1 VSASD
6 EPLPGA
12 GFERRLARAGLVV
25 GPLVAVLAWWASR
38 NGPAPALPG
47 LMALCV
53 IWWLT
58 EALPMAV
65 VALVAA
71 IGAVVTGLASP
82 KVAFGAFGTPILYLF
97 VGSFFIAEAM
107 KVHGLGER
115 LAATMARGAR
125 GRLSF
130 MVAIAGTAFV
140 LSMLMSN
147 TAATAIVL
155 PIALAA
161 VGAAGAGDKRYAT
174 AMVLAV
180 AWGASVGGIA
190 TPVGTPPNLIG
201 LRALRHAGGDVSFP
215 AWVAVGLP
223 LGLIM
228 LAGMCTIV
236 ALVFRVRA
244 GEPLPRRDD
253 VHRPWSRGEISVV
266 VALALATIGWLAPT
280 VAKLA
285 WPDAAVWLKA
295 HVTEEVVALIAGCA
309 LFVLPGGSREAPRPA
324 LTWDEAVRIDWG
336 VILLF
341 GGGVLLGD
349 LAGKTGLSEDWG
361 RTLIAWTGAGTTWSI
376 TALVTAVSII
386 LSEATSN
393 TATAT
398 LMAPLAASLAQAAGA
413 PIVPPVLGAT
423 LGSSFG
429 FMMPISTGPNAMA
442 YATGRV
448 RVLDMMRAGIAF
460 DVAGFFLIVGGL
472 RLICPLFGWT

>member
-1 VSASD
+1 
-6 EPLPGA
+6 
-12 GFERRLARAGLVV
+12 
-25 GPLVAVLAWWASR
+25 
-38 NGPAPALPG
+38 
-47 LMALCV
+47 MALCV
-53 IWWLT
+53 IWWMT

-71 IGAVVTGLASP
+71 IGTVVTGLAP
-82 KVAFGAFGTPILYLF
+82 PRVAFGAFGTPILYLF

-130 MVAIAGTAFV
+130 MIAIAATAFV

-161 VGAAGAGDKRYAT
+161 VGGADGDRRYAT
-174 AMVLAV
+174 AMILAV

-190 TPVGTPPNLIG
+190 TPVGTPAQPDRPARAAPRRRRRLVPG
-201 LRALRHAGGDVSFP
+201 LGRGRPAARPDHARR
-215 AWVAVGLP
+215 
-223 LGLIM
+223 
-228 LAGMCTIV
+228 MCTIV

-244 GEPLPRRDD
+244 GEGLPRRAA
-253 VHRPWSRGEISVV
+253 VRRPWSRGEVSVV
-266 VALALATIGWLAPT
+266 IALALASDRLAGADGVPSWPGPT
-280 VAKLA
+280 PRSGSRATSPRRSSRSV
-285 WPDAAVWLKA
+285 
-295 HVTEEVVALIAGCA
+295 AGCA
-309 LFVLPGGSREAPRPA
+309 LFVLPGGSRAAPRPA

-349 LAGKTGLSEDWG
+349 LAGKTGLSADWG
-361 RTLIAWTGAGTTWSI
+361 RSLIAWTGAGTTWSI
-376 TALVTAVSII
+376 TALVTAVSIV

-413 PIVPPVLGAT
+413 PIIPAVLGAT
-423 LGSSFG
+423 LGASFG

-448 RVLDMMRAGIAF
+448 RVIDMMRAGITF
-460 DVAGFFLIVGGL
+460 DVAGFLLIVGGL
-472 RLICPLFGWT
+472 RLICPLFGWA

>member
-1 VSASD
+1 VSAPD
-6 EPLPGA
+6 DQLPGA
-12 GFERRLARAGLVV
+12 GFERRMRRVGLVA
-25 GPLVAVLAWWASR
+25 GPIAAVLAGWASR
-38 NGPAPALPG
+38 HGPAPALPG

-71 IGAVVTGLASP
+71 IGTVVTGLAP
-82 KVAFGAFGTPILYLF
+82 PRVAFGAFGTPILYLF

-130 MVAIAGTAFV
+130 MVAISATAFV

-161 VGAAGAGDKRYAT
+161 VGGADVDRRYAT
-174 AMVLAV
+174 AMILAV

-201 LRALRHAGGDVSFP
+201 LRALRHAGADISFP

-236 ALVFRVRA
+236 ALVFRVRP
-244 GEPLPRRDD
+244 GHPLPRRDGGR
-253 VHRPWSRGEISVV
+253 RPWSRGEVSVV
-266 VALALATIGWLAPT
+266 IALALATAGWLAPT

-285 WPDAAVWLKA
+285 WPDAAGWLRG
-295 HVTEEVVALIAGCA
+295 HLTEEVVALCAGCA
-309 LFVLPGGSREAPRPA
+309 LFVLPGGSRSAPRPA

-349 LAGKTGLSEDWG
+349 LAGKTGLSADWG
-361 RTLIAWTGAGTTWSI
+361 RSLIAWTGAGTTWSI
-376 TALVTAVSII
+376 TALVTAVSIV

-398 LMAPLAASLAQAAGA
+398 LMAPLAASLAHAAGA
-413 PIVPPVLGAT
+413 PIIPPVLGAT

-448 RVLDMMRAGIAF
+448 RVIDMMRAGITF
-460 DVAGFFLIVGGL
+460 DVAGFILIVAGL
-472 RLICPLFGWT
+472 RLICPLLGWT